1 MVNGLGP
8 IYCFSNAIATQQPK
22 ALSAKHGTWLLWV
35 MG

>member
-8 IYCFSNAIATQQPK
+8 NSCFSKAIATQQPK

-35 MG
+35 IG